1 MRRTSTYAS
10 RTESDCGLCYNQQRN
25 RRAEISAK
33 ISKENGDG
41 WCRSSALT
49 QRRRQTG
56 ATQPVGGRVQSGAD
70 CTEAIDSTIG
80 YSKPES
86 YGVPLMRSLGVRGA
100 AKASVEGPGGL
111 RKIDNFLPSW
121 PALGI
126 VFQNCPQAPAS
137 VSRRRRGR
145 DFGAKSRERL
155 CNRPVAPVF
164 LPAEGCSNI
173 RR

>member
-10 RTESDCGLCYNQQRN
+10 RTVSDCGLCYNQQRN
-25 RRAEISAK
+25 RRAEISAQ

-56 ATQPVGGRVQSGAD
+56 STQPVGGRVQSGAD
-70 CTEAIDSTIG
+70 CTEVIDSTIG

-100 AKASVEGPGGL
+100 AKASVKGGVGL
-111 RKIDNFLPSW
+111 RKIDNFLPSRL
-121 PALGI
+121 ALDI
-126 VFQNCPQAPAS
+126 VFQNTDQPRPAFLIGDAGGNS
-137 VSRRRRGR
+137 AQKAGN
-145 DFGAKSRERL
+145 DFVTAQ
-155 CNRPVAPVF
+155 
-164 LPAEGCSNI
+164 LPPRFCAG
-173 RR
+173 

>member
-86 YGVPLMRSLGVRGA
+86 YGAPLMRSLGVRGGRE
-100 AKASVEGPGGL
+100 SVGQGPG
-111 RKIDNFLPSW
+111 RIKKNRQFLAKPTDAWYCFSEL
-121 PALGI
+121 PIG
-126 VFQNCPQAPAS
+126 PAS
-137 VSRRRRGR
+137 VSHRRRGR

-155 CNRPVAPVF
+155 GNRPVAPRF
-164 LPAEGCSNI
+164 FA
-173 RR
+173 R